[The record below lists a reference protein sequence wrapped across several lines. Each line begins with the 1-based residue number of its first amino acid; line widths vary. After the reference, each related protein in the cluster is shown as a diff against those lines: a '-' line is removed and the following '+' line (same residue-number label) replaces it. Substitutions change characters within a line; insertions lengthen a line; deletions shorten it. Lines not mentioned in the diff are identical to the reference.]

1 MAKLNISLPD
11 ATAQALRE
19 SSDGNVSAE
28 INRAVL
34 QRLADKEL
42 RRIAAHEQQNP
53 PQFSDADLMRIGMGL
68 PCE

>member
-11 ATAQALRE
+11 ATAEALRE
-19 SSDGNVSAE
+19 SSAGNVSAE

-42 RRIAAHEQQNP
+42 RRIAAHEQASP
-53 PQFSDADLMRIGMGL
+53 PKYSDADLLRIGMGMPL
-68 PCE
+68 

>member
-1 MAKLNISLPD
+1 MAKLNITLPD
-11 ATAQALRE
+11 ATAEALRA

-53 PQFSDADLMRIGMGL
+53 PKYSDTDLARIGMGMPL
-68 PCE
+68 

>member
-11 ATAQALRE
+11 ATAEALRATA
-19 SSDGNVSAE
+19 DGNVSAE

-42 RRIAAHEQQNP
+42 RRIAAHEQDNP
-53 PQFSDADLMRIGMGL
+53 PKYSDADLLRIGMGMPL
-68 PCE
+68 

>member
-11 ATAQALRE
+11 ATAEALRE
-19 SSDGNVSAE
+19 SAEGNVSAE

-42 RRIAAHEQQNP
+42 RRIAAHEQHNP
-53 PQFSDADLMRIGMGL
+53 PKYSDADLARIGMGMPL
-68 PCE
+68 

>member
-19 SSDGNVSAE
+19 SAEGNVSAE

-53 PQFSDADLMRIGMGL
+53 PKYSDSDLLRIGMGMPL
-68 PCE
+68 

>member
-11 ATAQALRE
+11 ATAEFLRKE
-19 SSDGNVSAE
+19 ADGNVSAE

-42 RRIAAHEQQNP
+42 RRIAAHEQHNP
-53 PQFSDADLMRIGMGL
+53 PQHSDADLLRIGLGL
-68 PCE
+68 PL

>member
-19 SSDGNVSAE
+19 SAEGNVSAE

-53 PQFSDADLMRIGMGL
+53 PKYSDADLLRIGMGMSL
-68 PCE
+68 

>member
-11 ATAQALRE
+11 ATAEALRE
-19 SSDGNVSAE
+19 SAGGNVSAE

-42 RRIAAHEQQNP
+42 RRIAAHEQDNP
-53 PQFSDADLMRIGMGL
+53 PKYSDADLARIGMGMPL
-68 PCE
+68 

>member
-11 ATAQALRE
+11 ATAEALRE
-19 SSDGNVSAE
+19 SAEGNVSAE

-53 PQFSDADLMRIGMGL
+53 PRYSDTDLLRIGMGIPL
-68 PCE
+68 

>member
-19 SSDGNVSAE
+19 NAEGGNVSAE

-53 PQFSDADLMRIGMGL
+53 PKYSDADLLRIGMGMPL
-68 PCE
+68 